1 MTPLEKAI
9 VQSGDNSKRVMLA
22 QATIE
27 GVRVEGIGT
36 NLAVLKVYY
45 ISFKGGY
52 NMDEVSSFVL
62 LLSKQYVVWQCL
74 TRLVWLLLQ
83 VDWSFLVVFFYLFPR
98 IAFSFDNFYHM
109 ASIGS
114 SMGGALKISHFL
126 CDCFI
131 HYLQV
136 LFSLPYYC
144 WHNCFY

>member
-9 VQSGDNSKRVMLA
+9 VQSRDNSKRVMLA

-62 LLSKQYVVWQCL
+62 LLSKQYVV
-74 TRLVWLLLQ
+74 
-83 VDWSFLVVFFYLFPR
+83 
-98 IAFSFDNFYHM
+98 
-109 ASIGS
+109 
-114 SMGGALKISHFL
+114 
-126 CDCFI
+126 
-131 HYLQV
+131 
-136 LFSLPYYC
+136 
-144 WHNCFY
+144 

>member
-1 MTPLEKAI
+1 MTPLENVI
-9 VQSGDNSKRVMLA
+9 VQSWDNNKRVMLA

-36 NLAVLKVYY
+36 NLANLKVYC
-45 ISFKGGY
+45 IFFKGGY

-62 LLSKQYVVWQCL
+62 LLSKRYVVWQCL

-83 VDWSFLVVFFYLFPR
+83 VDWWCLVVFFYLFPK
-98 IAFSFDNFYHM
+98 IALSFDNFYHM

-114 SMGGALKISHFL
+114 SMGGALKIYHFL

-131 HYLQV
+131 HYLHV